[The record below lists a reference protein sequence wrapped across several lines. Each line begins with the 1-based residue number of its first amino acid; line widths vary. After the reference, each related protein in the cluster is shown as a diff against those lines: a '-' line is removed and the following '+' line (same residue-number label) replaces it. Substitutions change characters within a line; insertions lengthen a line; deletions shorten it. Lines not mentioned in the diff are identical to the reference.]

1 MYNINLF
8 LSSITNQIII
18 IILLYSLL
26 KLISYY
32 QSVKKKKLTVNSSLE
47 SIEYIIKFINNFHV
61 KNKWFTYISAIFY
74 ILGKLAIILLVRY
87 NTLYTKYQT
96 SSFIYILFC
105 FIFYLVIIIL
115 LNILLNKI
123 LFTEILKLHIYLKLN
138 KYYTNLCYFL
148 TNFYLVDTFGKLYLF
163 FFNFSNHRI
172 ITSQ

>member
-105 FIFYLVIIIL
+105 FIFY
-115 LNILLNKI
+115 
-123 LFTEILKLHIYLKLN
+123 
-138 KYYTNLCYFL
+138 
-148 TNFYLVDTFGKLYLF
+148 
-163 FFNFSNHRI
+163 
-172 ITSQ
+172 